1 MMIACH
7 QPLPLE
13 LQNQPPDVPQY
24 IFPPDSLQHAQTK
37 IMFRWKSADHN
48 PGDSLSFDFYLEKEN
63 PQPNIYRSKLSVDS
77 LEVDSLDYEAEYFWK
92 VVVYDQSS
100 TSASSPV
107 WSFRTRYEHN
117 APPFTPSQPIPA
129 DNKSSVAIKNV
140 ELKWQGGDP
149 DHFSVVK
156 YDVYFGI
163 DPQSLALI
171 AQENSDSRF
180 QLPLLLDYQRDYFW
194 QIIAVDSYDSVTVGP
209 VWRFQTV
216 TPDSLFGDNFDD
228 YNVNEKPSGL
238 KWSLI
243 ESNAVIKVSDETS
256 WQGNGK
262 SVCFVDTTVAGKS
275 FLAAHF
281 PPKSLGM
288 VQFYWM
294 VTAET
299 DFFGMRLYSS
309 QDADTSHLGPQLS
322 FRDRQI
328 QFYDHNRIWQTVTPV
343 QINEWYKLKLIFDCE
358 DRIYNIYVNDELRI
372 SGASWAGSNT
382 SVMDRIY
389 FLTFDNRTCQ
399 KAFLDEF
406 VYKSDQ

>member
-1 MMIACH
+1 
-7 QPLPLE
+7 
-13 LQNQPPDVPQY
+13 
-24 IFPPDSLQHAQTK
+24 
-37 IMFRWKSADHN
+37 
-48 PGDSLSFDFYLEKEN
+48 
-63 PQPNIYRSKLSVDS
+63 QPNIYRSKLSVDS
-77 LEVDSLDYEAEYFWK
+77 LEVDSLDYDAEYFWK

-129 DNKSSVAIKNV
+129 DNQSSVAIKNV

-156 YDVYFGI
+156 YDVYFGN
-163 DPQSLALI
+163 DPQSLALV
-171 AQENSDSRF
+171 ARENSDSRF
-180 QLPLLLDYQRDYFW
+180 QPPLLLDYQTDYFW

-228 YNVNEKPSGL
+228 YNVNENPSIL
-238 KWSLI
+238 KWSLM
-243 ESNAVIKVSDETS
+243 ESNATIRISDEAS
-256 WQGNGK
+256 WKGTGK
-262 SVCFVDTTVAGKS
+262 SVCFIDTTVADSS
-275 FLAAHF
+275 FLAARF

-299 DFFGMRLYSS
+299 DFFGMRLYS
-309 QDADTSHLGPQLS
+309 QEADTSHLGPQISL
-322 FRDRQI
+322 RAGVM
-328 QFYDHNRIWQTVTPV
+328 QFYDQNRIWQTIIPV
-343 QINEWYKLKLIFDCE
+343 QINEWYKLKLVFDCE
-358 DRIYNIYVNDELRI
+358 DRIFNIYVNDELKVAA
-372 SGASWAGSNT
+372 ASWSGSMT
-382 SVMDRIY
+382 PFFEYIY
-389 FLTFDNRTCQ
+389 FLTFSNQTCQ